1 MRKEIKFSR
10 LAGIAVSVV
19 DESGEKLL
27 DGKLRYLFSGESKR
41 IGGNEGW
48 HVGLHYIPMRY
59 CKKVDNEKAEIYVD
73 SDFAQSLRDGKKI
86 LHVDGAQR

>member
-1 MRKEIKFSR
+1 
-10 LAGIAVSVV
+10 
-19 DESGEKLL
+19 
-27 DGKLRYLFSGESKR
+27 
-41 IGGNEGW
+41 
-48 HVGLHYIPMRY
+48 MRY